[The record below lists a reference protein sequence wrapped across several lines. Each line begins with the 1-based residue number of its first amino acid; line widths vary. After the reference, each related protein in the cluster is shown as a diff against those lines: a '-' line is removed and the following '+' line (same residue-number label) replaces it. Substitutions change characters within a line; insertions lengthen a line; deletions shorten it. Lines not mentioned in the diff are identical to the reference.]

1 MTKPDLPSTANTA
14 DQGADGRLF
23 APFSPRIKGPILE
36 LLKAR
41 LDDSGRFLELASG
54 TGENLVHYAAH
65 MPGWRFQP
73 TDIDPERIA
82 SISAWI
88 EHSRVD
94 NVAAPAE
101 LNAASTGWG
110 ATVEVDV
117 IHIGNLF
124 HLISEDKTRRMLN
137 ECAAALAPGGRLII
151 YGPFM
156 RAGELTS
163 EGDQRFHDSLSSH
176 DPDIGYKDDFDMLDW
191 IGEAGLT
198 PDEVIE
204 MPANNLSLIAVK
216 AF

>member
-1 MTKPDLPSTANTA
+1 MTKPDLPNTANTA
-14 DQGADGRLF
+14 DKGDDGRLF
-23 APFSPRIKGPILE
+23 APSSPRNKGPILD

-41 LDDSGRFLELASG
+41 LDDRGRFLEIASG
-54 TGENLVHYAAH
+54 TGENVVHYAEH
-65 MPGWRFQP
+65 MSGWRFQP

-88 EHSRVD
+88 AHSGVD
-94 NVAAPAE
+94 NVAEPAE
-101 LNAASTGWG
+101 LDAANPGWG
-110 ATVEVDV
+110 ATVEVDA

-124 HLISEDKTRRMLN
+124 HLISEAKARQILN
-137 ECAAALAPGGRLII
+137 ECAMALTPGGKLII

-191 IGEAGLT
+191 FGEAGLT

-204 MPANNLSLIAVK
+204 MPANNLSLIAVRS
-216 AF
+216 F